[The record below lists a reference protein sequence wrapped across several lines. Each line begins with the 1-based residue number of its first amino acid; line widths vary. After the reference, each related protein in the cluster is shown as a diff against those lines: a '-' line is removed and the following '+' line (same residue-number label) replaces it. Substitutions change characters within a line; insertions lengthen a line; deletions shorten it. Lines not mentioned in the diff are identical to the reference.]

1 MVKIS
6 ISTYHVF
13 WRVHSLLLW
22 RPAKRLSRKACRSEI
37 KCGDTLQRD
46 SRRAGQSQSRAWQRQ
61 PMGSESGRSQRPL
74 HTYITFCQAAHR
86 GSIAVAL
93 FSVSTNLHRNKVKLL
108 LSFVDCSL
116 QCILVCGTKYLVF
129 FSLRVTL
136 SDVVPNVSCPFA
148 HLCFSN
154 CLKYKSNQL
163 LMIVF
168 IRSQTR
174 RYVIL
179 SFNITKGDVK

>member
-13 WRVHSLLLW
+13 RRVHSLLLW

-74 HTYITFCQAAHR
+74 HTYITFCQAAHS
-86 GSIAVAL
+86 GSITVAL
-93 FSVSTNLHRNKVKLL
+93 FSVSTNLLRNKVKLL
-108 LSFVDCSL
+108 LSSVDYSL

-129 FSLRVTL
+129 FSLRV
-136 SDVVPNVSCPFA
+136 SDVVPNVSCSFA

-179 SFNITKGDVK
+179 SFNIKKVM